1 MQKLRPRR
9 ALLISTIHEPIAFV
23 SYRRIYSLIRRE
35 VVEVLSEWD
44 GEKIV
49 NDVSMPAI
57 LQLKNFVLSRT
68 AHKMCTYNRG
78 VVLARDSYTCQYC
91 SRRLVLR
98 EATID
103 HVVPSSRGGKNHW
116 TNCVASCKTCNRR
129 KDNRTPDE
137 AGMRLTRRPGLP
149 SVTHFW
155 MADVQ
160 RVPSRE
166 EWHKD
171 WDSYIT
177 T

>member
-1 MQKLRPRR
+1 MQKRRPRR

-23 SYRRIYSLIRRE
+23 TYRRMYSLIRRE

-49 NDVSMPAI
+49 HDVNMPAI

-78 VVLARDSYTCQYC
+78 VVLARDGYTCQYC
-91 SRRLVLR
+91 SRRLALR

-129 KDNRTPDE
+129 KDNRTPEE
-137 AGMRLTRRPGLP
+137 AGMRLARRPGLP

-160 RVPSRE
+160 RVPSGE